1 MSYTS
6 RIKTLE
12 ESYKLVEIQINNLEN
27 AEVVDQEKLQ
37 RLREAKSNYW
47 NQLRDLRRAQYE
59 DSQRVE
65 FDDDR

>member
-6 RIKTLE
+6 RIRTLE